1 MVDMD
6 DMGADRHAYT
16 AVVGLGESGYA
27 CACHLVDQGQRVAV
41 TDSRE
46 APPRAADLA
55 VSAPAVSQYLGA
67 IDGALLAGAAE
78 VVLSP
83 GVDPRHPAIAA
94 ARAAGVPVTGEIEL
108 FARAAD
114 APVVAITGSN
124 GKSTVTTLVG
134 EMARAAGV
142 DAAVGGNLGP
152 AALSLLARK
161 PRPQLYVLELSSFQL
176 ETVSTLAPAASV
188 VLNVSADHLDRY
200 ADLEGYTAA
209 KAKVYER
216 SASAVINRDDPA
228 VVAMA
233 PASERVVGFTLAE
246 PRAGDWGVRDHAFVR
261 GDEHLCAV
269 DIWRLPGTH
278 NRANALAALALADA
292 VELPWPAMTAALG
305 AFRGLPHR
313 MELVAEVAGRWF
325 YNDSK
330 GTNVGAAEAAV
341 AGLAAPVVLIAG
353 GQAKGQDFAPL
364 ASALAGRAR
373 GVVLL
378 GEDAHA
384 MAAALD
390 GVCPLEQVPD
400 MAAAVRAAFAMS
412 RSGDA
417 VLLSPACASFD
428 MFEGYAARGDAFRE
442 CVEALGNG

>member
-1 MVDMD
+1 
-6 DMGADRHAYT
+6 MGPDRRAYT
-16 AVVGLGESGYA
+16 AIVGLGESGYA
-27 CACHLVDQGQRVAV
+27 CARHLVDRGQSVAV

-46 APPRAADLA
+46 APPRAAALTA
-55 VSAPAVSQYLGA
+55 SAPGVAQHLGA

-83 GVDPRHPAIAA
+83 GVDPRHPAIEAA
-94 ARAAGVPVTGEIEL
+94 CTAGVPVIGEIEL
-108 FARAAD
+108 FARAVD

-134 EMARAAGV
+134 EMAQAAGV
-142 DAAVGGNLGP
+142 EAAVGGNLGP
-152 AALSLLARK
+152 AAVSLLARK
-161 PRPQLYVLELSSFQL
+161 PRAQLYVLELSSFQL

-200 ADLEGYTAA
+200 PDLAGYAAA
-209 KAKVYER
+209 KAKVYDR
-216 SASAVINRDDPA
+216 SAVAVVNRDDPA
-228 VVAMA
+228 VAAMA
-233 PASERVVGFTLAE
+233 RASERVIGFTLAAPNSGE
-246 PRAGDWGVRDHAFVR
+246 WGVRDGAFVR
-261 GDEHLCAV
+261 GGERLC
-269 DIWRLPGTH
+269 DLNTWRMPGTH
-278 NRANALAALALADA
+278 NRANALAALALGDA
-292 VELPWPAMTAALG
+292 VGLPWSAMIAALG

-313 MELVAEVAGRWF
+313 MELVGEVAGRWF

-364 ASALAGRAR
+364 AAALAGRAR

-384 MAAALD
+384 IAAALT

-400 MAAAVRAAFAMS
+400 MATAVRAAFAMS

-428 MFEGYAARGDAFRE
+428 MFPGYAARGDAFRE
-442 CVEALGNG
+442 CVEGLGHD